1 MVTVNKIQIQYRQG
15 MTVDDALK
23 EAGEEISP
31 MVIVIVNG
39 KVISR
44 GDRSK
49 TRINDK
55 AEIRL
60 LPLISGG

>member
-44 GDRSK
+44 GDISK